1 MLLALPN
8 PVLAVATDV
17 LKDLDGDEALTSLW
31 FLFTKCKSSLHDGR
45 RLENISWRLW
55 HREMAGMQTY
65 RPLTPASPKTDAT
78 RCSLFNSH
86 PQAGERVVKA
96 PNDRVRIGK
105 LIEDIGMCQPITS
118 CEIYGSKGGPSNNK
132 QGLESNTL
140 RSSLPMPS
148 ADTVIISIIPACDAP
163 QAEGSVAPTSPASRR
178 PAILSLQTP
187 SPSATSFPRV
197 VVVNPTPNPTPHPT
211 PPATPVLP
219 STISNLPLPNSLP
232 QAPPALSSSRPP
244 VSSRLP
250 SAPLASRQAQSMSL
264 CPPATTVSAT
274 SLKPSERM
282 FYVGNGSPS
291 SASGTSDSPPA
302 SGSGSSSSPSASA
315 TSELPT
321 ESALRPRSL
330 SSDGRSSS
338 ESSSSH
344 TDFSD
349 EPEPGDVQSRPSS
362 GVRRRI
368 QPKKNSKFFVHGG
381 RHHHGI
387 GHWPNGR
394 VSSLSQ
400 SKEKERM
407 DREESE
413 RLAHEKAE
421 LEIQRKLRLEQE
433 ERTKLQTREREREAE
448 RRRQEEEAKELQR
461 EKEAKRELERMKA
474 RELAKERERVRQV
487 ERERELRRRASME
500 TLPRHPAVDIE
511 IFDFN
516 EDVSSDPFLQACGSQ
531 PDLTRTY
538 FGLSRALSPPKP
550 STSKGKGRDHGLRQ
564 LTKSGTDLQAMVREK
579 ATARM
584 QMQRL
589 KGAFT
594 PLRNSPS
601 TSLKEHN
608 GVQRPSRK
616 ASRETLPQAPVKKQT
631 PPKPPSVKGKAK
643 SDSQQQQTGGGRP
656 IVIVDESDEET
667 DSGEDGWT
675 SCDDDSAE
683 IEAVTS
689 EHDRVSPRRNVQLPQ
704 NTRHP
709 PSNTTTKPRNP
720 RRQQAPLPDAA
731 KLQDAVLEA
740 ARQRDMFVKVPKGSY
755 TNLNRT
761 NSGLLSQL
769 MNPDPARLPHSQY
782 RRVESSTELGSG
794 SRHIGKDA
802 GLQPSHSAVA
812 LPVSAQI
819 TVGSVREKG
828 EVKTNPVCT
837 DRTSP
842 SGNNGYR
849 RKGRPEDE
857 EMEDDSDGE
866 DDNTLTVSNSVAEE
880 RLRAI
885 FGSSR
890 GGAALTGVKGHRS
903 EPSIRPLASSPPI
916 PTPAKDLPTVTEH
929 APLGFP
935 YNLPVAAI
943 PSTPRTTRQN
953 MLRTEMSESVRQ
965 NLLWSRYIHKQ
976 SVLGPRRKSSPSL
989 PDRQPIATI
998 NPVVHLTKRVDGRRS
1013 GGADAEREAVRRE
1026 LQRVHLTRNKS
1037 WAAEYHPTQWD

>member
-1 MLLALPN
+1 
-8 PVLAVATDV
+8 
-17 LKDLDGDEALTSLW
+17 
-31 FLFTKCKSSLHDGR
+31 
-45 RLENISWRLW
+45 
-55 HREMAGMQTY
+55 
-65 RPLTPASPKTDAT
+65 
-78 RCSLFNSH
+78 
-86 PQAGERVVKA
+86 
-96 PNDRVRIGK
+96 
-105 LIEDIGMCQPITS
+105 
-118 CEIYGSKGGPSNNK
+118 
-132 QGLESNTL
+132 
-140 RSSLPMPS
+140 
-148 ADTVIISIIPACDAP
+148 
-163 QAEGSVAPTSPASRR
+163 
-178 PAILSLQTP
+178 
-187 SPSATSFPRV
+187 
-197 VVVNPTPNPTPHPT
+197 
-211 PPATPVLP
+211 
-219 STISNLPLPNSLP
+219 
-232 QAPPALSSSRPP
+232 
-244 VSSRLP
+244 
-250 SAPLASRQAQSMSL
+250 
-264 CPPATTVSAT
+264 
-274 SLKPSERM
+274 
-282 FYVGNGSPS
+282 
-291 SASGTSDSPPA
+291 
-302 SGSGSSSSPSASA
+302 
-315 TSELPT
+315 
-321 ESALRPRSL
+321 
-330 SSDGRSSS
+330 
-338 ESSSSH
+338 
-344 TDFSD
+344 
-349 EPEPGDVQSRPSS
+349 
-362 GVRRRI
+362 
-368 QPKKNSKFFVHGG
+368 
-381 RHHHGI
+381 
-387 GHWPNGR
+387 
-394 VSSLSQ
+394 
-400 SKEKERM
+400 M
-407 DREESE
+407 DREERD
-413 RLAHEKAE
+413 RLAHENAE
-421 LEIQRKLRLEQE
+421 LETQRKLRSEQE
-433 ERTKLQTREREREAE
+433 ERTRLQARERERETE
-448 RRRQEEEAKELQR
+448 RRRKEEEAKELQR
-461 EKEAKRELERMKA
+461 EQETERELERMKA
-474 RELAKERERVRQV
+474 RELAKERERVKQA

-500 TLPRHPAVDIE
+500 MLPRQPAIDTE

-516 EDVSSDPFLQACGSQ
+516 EDATSDPFLQASGSQ

-550 STSKGKGRDHGLRQ
+550 STSKGKGKDHGLRHF
-564 LTKSGTDLQAMVREK
+564 TKSGTDLQAMAKEK

-616 ASRETLPQAPVKKQT
+616 ASRETLPQARKQS
-631 PPKPPSVKGKAK
+631 PPKPPSVKGKEKAN
-643 SDSQQQQTGGGRP
+643 SQQQTGGGRP

-683 IEAVTS
+683 ITS
-689 EHDRVSPRRNVQLPQ
+689 ERDRVSPRRNVQPTQ

-720 RRQQAPLPDAA
+720 RRQQPPPPDAA
-731 KLQDAVLEA
+731 KLQDAMLEA

-794 SRHIGKDA
+794 SRHMGNDT
-802 GLQPSHSAVA
+802 GLQPSHSAMA

-828 EVKTNPVCT
+828 EVKTNPVGA
-837 DRTSP
+837 DRISP
-842 SGNNGYR
+842 PGNSGYR

-866 DDNTLTVSNSVAEE
+866 DGNTLIVSNSVAEE

-890 GGAALTGVKGHRS
+890 GGAALPGVKKHRS
-903 EPSIRPLASSPPI
+903 EPSIQPPDSSPPI

-989 PDRQPIATI
+989 PDREPIATI
-998 NPVVHLTKRVDGRRS
+998 APVVHLTKRVDGRRS
-1013 GGADAEREAVRRE
+1013 GGADAEREAVRKE
-1026 LQRVHLTRNKS
+1026 LQRVNLTRNKS

>member
-17 LKDLDGDEALTSLW
+17 LRDLDGDEALTSLW

-55 HREMAGMQTY
+55 HREMAETQTY
-65 RPLTPASPKTDAT
+65 RPLTPASPTTDAT
-78 RCSLFNSH
+78 RCSPFNSH

-96 PNDRVRIGK
+96 PNDRVCIGK

-118 CEIYGSKGGPSNNK
+118 CEINSSKGRSNRNK
-132 QGLESNTL
+132 QGLEGNTL
-140 RSSLPMPS
+140 RSSLPTPS
-148 ADTVIISIIPACDAP
+148 ADTVIISISPVCDAP
-163 QAEGSVAPTSPASRR
+163 QPEGSVAPTSPASRR
-178 PAILSLQTP
+178 PAISSLQTP

-232 QAPPALSSSRPP
+232 QAPPAPSSSKPP
-244 VSSRLP
+244 VSSRPPPASLV
-250 SAPLASRQAQSMSL
+250 SRQAQPMSL
-264 CPPATTVSAT
+264 YPPAPTASAA

-282 FYVGNGSPS
+282 FYVGTGSPS
-291 SASGTSDSPPA
+291 SASGTSGSPPA

-321 ESALRPRSL
+321 DSALRPRSL

-349 EPEPGDVQSRPSS
+349 EPEPGDVQSRSSS

-381 RHHHGI
+381 RHHGI

-407 DREESE
+407 DREERE
-413 RLAHEKAE
+413 RLAREKVE
-421 LEIQRKLRLEQE
+421 LETQRKLRSEQE
-433 ERTKLQTREREREAE
+433 ERTRLQAREREREAE

-461 EKEAKRELERMKA
+461 EKETERELERMKA
-474 RELAKERERVRQV
+474 RELAKERERVKQA

-500 TLPRHPAVDIE
+500 TLPRQSAVDTE

-516 EDVSSDPFLQACGSQ
+516 EDASSDPFLQACGSQ
-531 PDLTRTY
+531 PDITRTY

-550 STSKGKGRDHGLRQ
+550 STSKGKGKDHGLRH
-564 LTKSGTDLQAMVREK
+564 LTKSGTDLQAMVKEK
-579 ATARM
+579 ATTRM
-584 QMQRL
+584 QIQRL

-601 TSLKEHN
+601 TSFKELN

-616 ASRETLPQAPVKKQT
+616 ASRETLPQAPVKKQS
-631 PPKPPSVKGKAK
+631 PPKPPSAKGKEKAN
-643 SDSQQQQTGGGRP
+643 SQQQTGGGRP

-683 IEAVTS
+683 VEAIIS
-689 EHDRVSPRRNVQLPQ
+689 ERDRVSPRRNVQPTQ

-720 RRQQAPLPDAA
+720 RRQQPPPPDAA

-794 SRHIGKDA
+794 SRHMGKDT

-828 EVKTNPVCT
+828 EVKTNPVGA

-842 SGNNGYR
+842 PGNSGYR

-866 DDNTLTVSNSVAEE
+866 DGNTLIVSNSVAEE

-890 GGAALTGVKGHRS
+890 GGAALPGVKQHRS
-903 EPSIRPLASSPPI
+903 EPSIQPPALSPPI

-989 PDRQPIATI
+989 PDREPIATI
-998 NPVVHLTKRVDGRRS
+998 NPVVHLTKRADGRRS
-1013 GGADAEREAVRRE
+1013 GGADAEREAVRKE
-1026 LQRVHLTRNKS
+1026 LQRVNLTRNKS

>member
-17 LKDLDGDEALTSLW
+17 LRDLDGDEALTSLW

-55 HREMAGMQTY
+55 HREMAETQTY
-65 RPLTPASPKTDAT
+65 RPLTPASPTTDAT
-78 RCSLFNSH
+78 RCSPFNSH

-96 PNDRVRIGK
+96 PNDRMCIGK
-105 LIEDIGMCQPITS
+105 LIEDIGMSQPITS
-118 CEIYGSKGGPSNNK
+118 CEINRSQGRTSSNK
-132 QGLESNTL
+132 QGPEGNTL
-140 RSSLPMPS
+140 RSSLPTPS

-178 PAILSLQTP
+178 PAISSLQTP
-187 SPSATSFPRV
+187 SPCATSFPRV

-219 STISNLPLPNSLP
+219 STISNMPLPNSLP
-232 QAPPALSSSRPP
+232 QAPSAPSSKPP
-244 VSSRLP
+244 VSSRP
-250 SAPLASRQAQSMSL
+250 STAPLASRQTQSMSL
-264 CPPATTVSAT
+264 YPPAPTTSAA

-282 FYVGNGSPS
+282 FYVGTGSPS

-315 TSELPT
+315 MSEVPT
-321 ESALRPRSL
+321 ESVLRPRSL

-349 EPEPGDVQSRPSS
+349 EPEPGDVQSRSSS

-381 RHHHGI
+381 RHHGI

-394 VSSLSQ
+394 NNSLSQ

-407 DREESE
+407 DREERE
-413 RLAHEKAE
+413 HLAREKAE
-421 LEIQRKLRLEQE
+421 LETQRRLRSEQE
-433 ERTKLQTREREREAE
+433 EKTRLQAREREREAE
-448 RRRQEEEAKELQR
+448 RKRQEEEAKEMQR
-461 EKEAKRELERMKA
+461 EKETERELERMKA
-474 RELAKERERVRQV
+474 RELAKERERVKQA

-500 TLPRHPAVDIE
+500 TLPRQPPIDTE

-516 EDVSSDPFLQACGSQ
+516 EDASSESFFQASGSQ

-550 STSKGKGRDHGLRQ
+550 STSKGKGKDHGQRH
-564 LTKSGTDLQAMVREK
+564 LTKSGTDLQALVKEK

-601 TSLKEHN
+601 TSFKEHD

-616 ASRETLPQAPVKKQT
+616 SSRETLPQASVKKQT
-631 PPKPPSVKGKAK
+631 PPKPPSVKGKEKANP
-643 SDSQQQQTGGGRP
+643 QQQTGGGRP

-683 IEAVTS
+683 VEVVTS
-689 EHDRVSPRRNVQLPQ
+689 ERDRASPRRNVQPTQ

-720 RRQQAPLPDAA
+720 RRQQPPPPDAT

-740 ARQRDMFVKVPKGSY
+740 ARQRDMFVKVPRGSY

-782 RRVESSTELGSG
+782 RRVESSSELGSG
-794 SRHIGKDA
+794 SRQMGKDT

-819 TVGSVREKG
+819 TVGSVRDNG
-828 EVKTNPVCT
+828 EVKTNPVGT

-842 SGNNGYR
+842 PGNSGYR

-866 DDNTLTVSNSVAEE
+866 DGNTLIVSNSVAEE

-890 GGAALTGVKGHRS
+890 GGAALPGVKEHRS
-903 EPSIRPLASSPPI
+903 EPSIRPPASSPPI

-989 PDRQPIATI
+989 PDREPIATI
-998 NPVVHLTKRVDGRRS
+998 APVVHLTKRVDGRRS

-1026 LQRVHLTRNKS
+1026 LQRVNLTRNKS